1 VTDVSGQRSGVSKS
15 HTLSA
20 WLFALC
26 FLSTM
31 LFALCFFA
39 EAQQPVKVPRIAYLH
54 PGSAAT
60 ASAARMEAFRQGLR
74 ELGYVE
80 GKNIAIEYRYADGK
94 TEAERLPDLAAEL
107 VRLKVEVIVTSGTPS
122 VLAIK
127 KASATMPIVFTVI
140 SHPVENGIV
149 ASFARPG
156 GNATGLTILT
166 EELSGKRLELLK
178 ETLPNV
184 TRIAVLSDLANPTQA
199 LEWKE
204 ILHAAQGLGLKLQ
217 SLGVRSSKDF
227 DDAFEAALKQ
237 RAQALNTLPQPLMN
251 AHRNRIVE
259 FAAKNKLPAMYP
271 SPEYTIAGGLMSY
284 APIYTDL
291 FRRAATYVDKILKG
305 AKPADLPVERP
316 TKFEF
321 IINLKT
327 AKQIGLTIRPLV
339 LARAD
344 KVIK

>member
-1 VTDVSGQRSGVSKS
+1 MATKTVVALLVGL
-15 HTLSA
+15 TLASVHR
-20 WLFALC
+20 
-26 FLSTM
+26 
-31 LFALCFFA
+31 A
-39 EAQQPVKVPRIAYLH
+39 EAQQTGKVPRIAYLH
-54 PGSAAT
+54 PGPAA
-60 ASAARMEAFRQGLR
+60 AVSARMEAFRQGLR

-156 GNATGLTILT
+156 GNVTGLTILT

-178 ETLPNV
+178 EAVPNV
-184 TRIAVLSDLANPTQA
+184 TRIGALSDLTNPTQP

-204 ILHAAQGLGLKLQ
+204 ILAAAQALGLKLQ
-217 SLGVRSSKDF
+217 SLGVRSSNDF
-227 DDAFEAALKQ
+227 NSAFEAALKGH
-237 RAQALNTLPQPLMN
+237 AQALITFPQPLIN
-251 AHRNRIVE
+251 VHLTRIVE
-259 FAAKNKLPAMYP
+259 FAAKNKLPAMYNA
-271 SPEYTIAGGLMSY
+271 PEFVDAGGLMSY
-284 APIYTDL
+284 SPIYTEL

-305 AKPADLPVERP
+305 TKPADLPVEQP
-316 TKFEF
+316 MKFEF

-327 AKQIGLTIRPLV
+327 AKQIGLTIPPNV

>member
-1 VTDVSGQRSGVSKS
+1 MNRSKQAGMAIKTPIV
-15 HTLSA
+15 L
-20 WLFALC
+20 LVGLALAS
-26 FLSTM
+26 FDL
-31 LFALCFFA
+31 A
-39 EAQQPVKVPRIAYLH
+39 EAQEQKVPRIAYLH
-54 PGSAAT
+54 PGPAA
-60 ASAARMEAFRQGLR
+60 AVSARMEAFRQGLR

-80 GKNIAIEYRYADGK
+80 GKNIAIEYRYADGM

-107 VRLKVEVIVTSGTPS
+107 VRLKVDVIVTSGTPS

-178 ETLPNV
+178 EAVPNV
-184 TRIAVLSDLANPTQA
+184 TRIGTLSDLSNPTQA

-204 ILHAAQGLGLKLQ
+204 ILAVAQGLGLKLQ
-217 SLGVRSSKDF
+217 SLGVRSSKDL
-227 DDAFEAALKQ
+227 DSAFESALRE
-237 RAQALNTLPQPLMN
+237 RAQALITLPQPLIN
-251 AHRNRIVE
+251 THRNRIAE

-271 SPEYTIAGGLMSY
+271 APEYTDAGGLMSY

-305 AKPADLPVERP
+305 AKPVDLPVEQP
-316 TKFEF
+316 MKFEF
-321 IINLKT
+321 IINLKA
-327 AKQIGLTIRPLV
+327 AKQIGLTIPPNV

>member
-1 VTDVSGQRSGVSKS
+1 MIEVRDQRSVISKS
-15 HTLSA
+15 LTISA

-39 EAQQPVKVPRIAYLH
+39 EAQQPVKVPRIGYLR
-54 PGSAAT
+54 PGSAAP
-60 ASAARMEAFRQGLR
+60 ARFEAFRQGLR

-178 ETLPNV
+178 EIVPKV
-184 TRIAVLSDLANPTQA
+184 TYIGVLSDLSNPTQA

-217 SLGVRSSKDF
+217 SLGLRSSKDF
-227 DDAFEAALKQ
+227 DGAFAAALKE
-237 RAQALNTLPQPLMN
+237 RAQALITLPQPLMN
-251 AHRNRIVE
+251 SHRNLIVE
-259 FAAKNKLPAMYP
+259 FATKNRLPAMYP
-271 SPEYTIAGGLMSY
+271 SPEYTVGGGLMSY

-316 TKFEF
+316 MKFEF

-327 AKQIGLTIRPLV
+327 AKQIGLTIPPSV